1 MDQSMLIPGMISG
14 DPHWWNSSLY
24 WSTPVFLIR
33 RLNLRRLHA
42 IPAPTCYVPRF
53 LLSVRSCQERRHR
66 VKPSRAKRCSS
77 PNPATIIKIPA
88 DLSTILDRVR
98 CSRSTPIHSD
108 LSDVLAKFVSVEIR
122 RMCGMTFSD
131 FTENCVCVFIN
142 FALAKNVPFSHF

>member
-1 MDQSMLIPGMISG
+1 MMMYRPNIHSKGFERAQSLDQSMLIPGMISG

-88 DLSTILDRVR
+88 DLSTIHDRGR
-98 CSRSTPIHSD
+98 CSRFTPISPK
-108 LSDVLAKFVSVEIR
+108 LSLSLYLSRFD
-122 RMCGMTFSD
+122 G
-131 FTENCVCVFIN
+131 CVV
-142 FALAKNVPFSHF
+142 